1 MARWEGSVRAV
12 AGVAVNKFHAE
23 SVVGEVYVVDE
34 GGNGDVGMVVD
45 VGGNGVE
52 RGGGNTGSLWRGGVA
67 DISRRERQW
76 NWRSGGQPARGC
88 V

>member
-45 VGGNGVE
+45 VGGDGVE
-52 RGGGNTGSLWRGGVA
+52 RGGGKTGSLWRGGVA

-76 NWRSGGQPARGC
+76 NWTSWRQPERGC

>member
-1 MARWEGSVRAV
+1 MAGWEGSVRTV

-34 GGNGDVGMVVD
+34 GRNGDVGMVVD

-52 RGGGNTGSLWRGGVA
+52 RGGDNTGSLWRGGVA

-76 NWRSGGQPARGC
+76 NWASGERLARGGI
-88 V
+88 

>member
-23 SVVGEVYVVDE
+23 SVVGKVYIVDE
-34 GGNGDVGMVVD
+34 GRNGDVGMVVD
-45 VGGNGVE
+45 VGGDGVE
-52 RGGGNTGSLWRGGVA
+52 RGVGDVRSLRRGGVA
-67 DISRRERQW
+67 DISRRERKW
-76 NWRSGGQPARGC
+76 NWTSWGRLARGG